1 MQLVSY
7 SQTLVAG
14 GALSVASFGILVWF
28 KGKQNK
34 ANVFIGLLAVIFAF
48 WISAPWFAELGMGWR
63 YLTTVWYVIYAVL
76 LGMGPAICLHASTI
90 VACRAIRTQ
99 MVTAYTW
106 SAAVTTCL
114 VLGTILQ
121 KFGWN
126 QELGNVLLYV
136 AIPAGLLAYSG
147 VLLLIIWDHSP
158 KLFACVNEDP
168 HAYVAV
174 ILFILFLCS
183 GSLQM
188 TWGPVAMQPY
198 LAFAS
203 LLFFVVGVSA
213 SVRFGFLG
221 IVLHPLEGF
230 FLALIGG
237 SAVLLLHSSDIT
249 EFWISLGAL
258 ILVALYGRLAIRM
271 VAREHERGEHM
282 ALLNQQLRELDE
294 VRNDFTAMVAHQLRS
309 PIGGIRAAAT
319 ALRDGTFGQLPAT
332 AKDTVSLIINSTG
345 RLLNMAETYLQ
356 AVRLHQ
362 GRFATQVVDTD
373 VAEVLQTVTRELAPL
388 AELKK
393 LELTFQARD
402 VPPVLSL
409 DREVLLNSIF
419 NLTDNAIKYTDHGSV
434 KVEAQWKS
442 DILIIS
448 VTDTGMGMKPEE
460 LRSAFDKYARGSSAR
475 ARQVAGTGLGLYIVK
490 RLLRAVGGKVEA
502 QSKGLGQGSVFRLTI
517 PATKPTNR

>member
-14 GALSVASFGILVWF
+14 GALAVASFGILVWL

-34 ANVFIGLLAVIFAF
+34 ANVFIGLLAIIFAF

-63 YLTTVWYVIYAVL
+63 YLTTVWYVVYAIL

-99 MVTAYTW
+99 MVTAYAW
-106 SAAVTTCL
+106 SAAVTICL

-126 QELGNVLLYV
+126 QDLGNVLLYV
-136 AIPAGLLAYSG
+136 AIPAGLVAYSG

-158 KLFACVNEDP
+158 KLFACANEDP
-168 HAYVAV
+168 HSYVAV

-198 LAFAS
+198 VAFAS
-203 LLFFVVGVSA
+203 LIFFIVGVSA

-230 FLALIGG
+230 FLALVGG
-237 SAVLLLHSSDIT
+237 SAVLLLHSSDPI
-249 EFWISLGAL
+249 EFWISLGA
-258 ILVALYGRLAIRM
+258 IIMVALYGRLAIRM

-282 ALLNQQLRELDE
+282 AFLNQQLRELDE

-309 PIGGIRAAAT
+309 PIGGIRAAAV
-319 ALRDGTFGQLPAT
+319 ALRDGTFGQLPVP
-332 AKDTVSLIINSTG
+332 AKETVSLIINSTG

-356 AVRLHQ
+356 AMRLRQ
-362 GRFATQVVDTD
+362 GRFATQAVDTE
-373 VAEVLQTVTRELAPL
+373 VEQVLQTVVRELMPL
-388 AELKK
+388 AELKH
-393 LELTFQARD
+393 LELSFQVND
-402 VPPVLSL
+402 TPKNLKL
-409 DREVLLNSIF
+409 DREVLMNSIF
-419 NLTDNAIKYTDHGSV
+419 NLADNAIKYTDHGSI
-434 KVEAQWKS
+434 KLDAQWKS
-442 DILIIS
+442 DMLTVS
-448 VTDTGMGMKPEE
+448 VSDTGSGMTSEE
-460 LRSAFDKYARGSSAR
+460 LHTAFDRYARGSSAR

-490 RLLRAVGGKVEA
+490 RLLRAVGGTIEA
-502 QSKGLGQGSVFRLTI
+502 HSKGSGQGSVFRLTM
-517 PATKPTNR
+517 PTTRVV